1 MTTTTEMLTRT
12 RKSYLTSLKDPQ
24 ASSQLLLDLLAQ
36 AEKQTPELLVE
47 LQPGT
52 GKNALSPDSV
62 DWIAEYFSRH
72 LLLAEQNFARERIEH
87 LISVRE
93 HLRRLGVKGFVPAP
107 VAASTGQPAA
117 GRNETSSYSPSA
129 MLKKFIA
136 EGDLLTIRTTL
147 RMELN
152 DNSLSGADL
161 RAALAWAKTQLKG
174 LLEDY
179 SEKSFARGM
188 NADRKHWDSQY
199 FENQVVYL
207 KANFCEERFHHLI
220 EVREVL
226 RQQNAEGFTAL
237 PPKARSGAG
246 HSAPAA
252 AQAQRQH
259 EQPQRAGSAQSAP
272 EFNPLFKT
280 ALMVGGAIAALVV
293 FLVALV
299 K

>member
-1 MTTTTEMLTRT
+1 MLTKT
-12 RKSYLTSLKDPQ
+12 RKSYLSSLKDPQ
-24 ASSQLLLDLLAQ
+24 APSQLLLDLLVQ
-36 AEKQTPELLVE
+36 AKKQTPELLSE

-52 GKNALSPDSV
+52 GRNALSSDPV
-62 DWIAEYFSRH
+62 DWSAEYFSRH

-87 LISVRE
+87 LIAVRE
-93 HLRRLGVKGFVPAP
+93 HLRSSGVKGFVPMP
-107 VAASTGQPAA
+107 DVASNSKPAG
-117 GRNETSSYSPSA
+117 GRSETSGYSPSS
-129 MLKKFIA
+129 MLKKFVA

-152 DNSLSGADL
+152 DNSLNSDDL
-161 RAALAWAKTQLKG
+161 RAALAWANTQLAG
-174 LLEDY
+174 LLEAY

-188 NADRKHWDSQY
+188 DADRKHWDSQY

-207 KANFCEERFHHLI
+207 KANFCEERFLHLI

-226 RQQNAEGFTAL
+226 RQQNTKGFAAA
-237 PPKARSGAG
+237 PPKARSRAG
-246 HSAPAA
+246 QSAPA
-252 AQAQRQH
+252 QRQQ
-259 EQPQRAGSAQSAP
+259 EQSQRSGSAQSAP
-272 EFNPLFKT
+272 EFNPIFKT

>member
-1 MTTTTEMLTRT
+1 MTTTTEMLTKT
-12 RKSYLTSLKDPQ
+12 RKSYLSSLKDPQ
-24 ASSQLLLDLLAQ
+24 APSQLLLDLLVQ
-36 AEKQTPELLVE
+36 AKKQTPELLSE

-52 GKNALSPDSV
+52 GKNALSSNPI
-62 DWIAEYFSRH
+62 DWSAEYFSRH

-87 LISVRE
+87 LIAVRE
-93 HLRRLGVKGFVPAP
+93 HLRGSGVKGFVPVP
-107 VAASTGQPAA
+107 VVASNNKPAG
-117 GRNETSSYSPSA
+117 GRSETSGYSPSS
-129 MLKKFIA
+129 MLKKFVA

-152 DNSLSGADL
+152 DNSLNSDDL
-161 RAALAWAKTQLKG
+161 RAALAWANTQLAG
-174 LLEDY
+174 LLEAY

-188 NADRKHWDSQY
+188 DADRKHWDSQY

-207 KANFCEERFHHLI
+207 KANFCEERFLHLI

-226 RQQNAEGFTAL
+226 RQQNTEGFAAA
-237 PPKARSGAG
+237 PPKARSRAG
-246 HSAPAA
+246 QSAPAP
-252 AQAQRQH
+252 AQRQQ
-259 EQPQRAGSAQSAP
+259 EQSQRSGSAQSAP
-272 EFNPLFKT
+272 EFNPIFKT